1 MEERDNNQNASMVF
15 TLQDEHN
22 ALPDAHEQD
31 AWETAPHDWC
41 EPESPAEYGTADP
54 AAYAPQAAAPVSAAD
69 DIPEPPPQS
78 EAQEAPFRPAA
89 DESAAV
95 HGTQAEENE
104 QSADEQFADE
114 VAAAALDALNQAE
127 NDSQETADE
136 APSEPAI
143 IRDPAAVPDY
153 RLPDPPPADDEPA
166 PEREKPLAERAAE
179 LPAGSLA
186 ARIAGLHAPEALAD
200 HSDSALPE
208 PAPVKP
214 SRETTP
220 EEREYGRLRYLQHLA
235 DEHNRNLFDDSGEQ
249 NAILIQE
256 DWLAAQNALESEQ
269 SKEFL
274 LPVHTHALKSPET
287 PDAPEITVHVYNP
300 PELPIGKRVK
310 ILSEEALIDGI
321 RSRLQPH
328 IANAVAGLTHRV
340 LLRKTA
346 ALSYDLQM
354 QLNEEVPQVVEEI
367 LQHHLDEIIH
377 LVKRE
382 ATHEEVREYTAV
394 PDDENV

>member
-31 AWETAPHDWC
+31 TWETAPHDWR

-104 QSADEQFADE
+104 QSADEQFADK

-127 NDSQETADE
+127 NDSQETAQETADE
-136 APSEPAI
+136 ASSEPAI

-153 RLPDPPPADDEPA
+153 RLPDPPPADNEPA

-200 HSDSALPE
+200 HSDNALPE
-208 PAPVKP
+208 PAPAKP
-214 SRETTP
+214 ARETTP

-249 NAILIQE
+249 KCHFDSRRLACRSKRPRIRTKQRVFTARAYPYPEKPRNARCPRNHRACVQPARTAHRQARE
-256 DWLAAQNALESEQ
+256 N
-269 SKEFL
+269 
-274 LPVHTHALKSPET
+274 PVGRSP
-287 PDAPEITVHVYNP
+287 D
-300 PELPIGKRVK
+300 
-310 ILSEEALIDGI
+310 
-321 RSRLQPH
+321 
-328 IANAVAGLTHRV
+328 
-340 LLRKTA
+340 
-346 ALSYDLQM
+346 
-354 QLNEEVPQVVEEI
+354 
-367 LQHHLDEIIH
+367 
-377 LVKRE
+377 
-382 ATHEEVREYTAV
+382 
-394 PDDENV
+394 